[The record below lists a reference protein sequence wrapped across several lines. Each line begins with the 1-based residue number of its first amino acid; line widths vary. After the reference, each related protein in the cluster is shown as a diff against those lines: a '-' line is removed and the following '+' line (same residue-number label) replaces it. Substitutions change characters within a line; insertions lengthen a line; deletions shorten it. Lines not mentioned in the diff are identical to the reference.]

1 MSNILTHDA
10 SEPAEVVDS
19 RAAEEADSL
28 RVGEELAQAQE
39 QLLAGKYRDA
49 EELEKA
55 YLELQ
60 TKLGTQEEQGQR
72 EPTKEPTTTD
82 KLADAFKAY
91 QSEKGLQPDDLKG
104 FEDVSKEDI
113 IKAFFENTSTSEQ
126 QQADSDDLTDAQLN
140 DINSRAGGQAAYQQM
155 IQWAAQ
161 NLSAEE
167 TAAFDQVIDSGNMIQ
182 INFAVD
188 GIMKRFNDV
197 QNQDGQLLQGK
208 GVPAAAGYRS
218 QAELI
223 RDMSDPRYE
232 TDPAYRN
239 DIMEKLARSPDV
251 QF

>member
-49 EELEKA
+49 QELEKA

-60 TKLGTQEEQGQR
+60 TKLGDQEKQQPEVT
-72 EPTKEPTTTD
+72 PEPTTTD
-82 KLADAFKAY
+82 KLAEAFKAF
-91 QSEKGLQPDDLKG
+91 QSDKGLQPDDLKN
-104 FEDVSKEDI
+104 FDDVSKEDI
-113 IKAFFENTSTSEQ
+113 IKAFFENTATQEQ
-126 QQADSDDLTDAQLN
+126 PQSADNDDLTDAQLN
-140 DINSRAGGQAAYQQM
+140 DIYNRAGGQEAYQQM

-167 TAAFDQVIDSGNMIQ
+167 TAAFDQVIDSGDMIQ

-188 GIMKRFNDV
+188 GIVKRFNDV
-197 QNQDGQLLQGK
+197 QNQDGQLIQGK
-208 GVPAAAGYRS
+208 AVPAATGYRS

-239 DIMEKLARSPDV
+239 DIMEKLANSPDV